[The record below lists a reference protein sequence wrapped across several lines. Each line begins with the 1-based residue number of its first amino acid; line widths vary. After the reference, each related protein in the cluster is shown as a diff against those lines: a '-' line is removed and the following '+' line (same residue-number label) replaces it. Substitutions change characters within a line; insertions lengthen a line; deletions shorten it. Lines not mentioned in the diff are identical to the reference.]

1 MMMMMDGKHLLMQ
14 LFAKLS
20 CIIHALDEA
29 CSHIKNGQAWLA
41 ETFEY
46 RDVDLL
52 VEKISRFR
60 GARRP
65 EFDSVQ
71 FHIKIH
77 NDDED
82 LLL

>member
-1 MMMMMDGKHLLMQ
+1 MH
-14 LFAKLS
+14 FAKLS

-52 VEKISRFR
+52 ATESITPSKTKTTTSLTITSDHGINIYWFLPNPTIS
-60 GARRP
+60 GTLY
-65 EFDSVQ
+65 V
-71 FHIKIH
+71 
-77 NDDED
+77 
-82 LLL
+82 